1 MSDSQWVEP
10 YEVICSQA
18 DQIAALKAERDRL
31 RTALE
36 QIASIPDH
44 DELESDVWTDTAIM
58 LATAKQ
64 IARRALAEVG
74 NSVEGK

>member
-1 MSDSQWVEP
+1 VNDYEDGRRDEAYLRGLSQE
-10 YEVICSQA
+10 IK
-18 DQIAALKAERDRL
+18 ALKVERDRL

-64 IARRALAEVG
+64 IARRALEM
-74 NSVEGK
+74 EGEK